1 MMKQVL
7 VLRTEFPGHSGV
19 RKGKLIAQGAHA
31 SVTAAFEGI
40 GHSLTRGHVETWL
53 REGQTK
59 IAVYV
64 KTEEELLEI
73 FHRAQTGHLACALI
87 RDAGKTEFDGIPTLT
102 AVAVGPAPIDLVDA
116 ITRHLPLL

>member
-7 VLRTEFPGHSGV
+7 VIRTQFPGHSGV
-19 RKGKLIAQGAHA
+19 RKGKMIAQGAHA

-40 GHSLTRGHVETWL
+40 SHSLTRSHVEQWL
-53 REGQTK
+53 HQGQTK

-64 KTEEELLEI
+64 KSEEELLDI
-73 FHRAQTGHLACALI
+73 YNKAKSGKLACALI
-87 RDAGKTEFDGIPTLT
+87 RDAGKTEFDGVPTLT
-102 AVAVGPAPIDLVDA
+102 AVAVGPAPVELVDA